1 MDAQR
6 AMDEI
11 KKYICNF
18 SLDKCAH
25 GNQGYNRVLLQLF
38 GYMGHGKSSL
48 INSCKYVIRD
58 GEYKVYAKTATAG
71 SSVTKSRTSYKL
83 TGTITLVDNRGC
95 ATMNSFETG
104 EVYAQ
109 LGNFLPLDQPV
120 VWTKGFDDMMT
131 RLENSEMDPNFT
143 DFIVP
148 IFVYSC
154 KKAMAEEEKEE
165 IKNFLFNCRKM
176 TGFYPIIVLTH
187 KTSGDFYEMEKAF
200 RLMGAEQV
208 MKIDNYTAEDH
219 LKSRGK
225 HSEILKLLYNVLEDV
240 NFRMRE
246 IRNPI
251 KERIERKKFLLKFAH
266 DQDIA
271 RRQQQRR

>member
-1 MDAQR
+1 MYAQR
-6 AMDEI
+6 TIDKI
-11 KKYICNF
+11 QNYICNF
-18 SLDKCAH
+18 SLDKCTH
-25 GNQGYNRVLLQLF
+25 GSQGYNRVLLQLF

-48 INSCKYVIRD
+48 INSCKYVIED
-58 GEYKVYAKTATAG
+58 GEYIVYAKTADAG
-71 SSVTKSRTSYKL
+71 SSATLSRTSYNL
-83 TGTITLVDNRGC
+83 TETITLVDNRGC

-120 VWTKGFDDMMT
+120 VWTKGFVDMMT

-154 KKAMAEEEKEE
+154 KKAMADEEKKEL
-165 IKNFLFNCRKM
+165 KGFLWNCRKM
-176 TGFYPIIVLTH
+176 AGVFPIIVLTH
-187 KTSGDFYEMEKAF
+187 KTSGDFYEMEKTF
-200 RLMGAEQV
+200 RRMGAEQV

-225 HSEILKLLYNVLEDV
+225 HTEILKLLYNVLEDV
-240 NFRMRE
+240 NFRMRA
-246 IRNPI
+246 IRNPRM
-251 KERIERKKFLLKFAH
+251 ERIERKMFLLKFAH
-266 DQDIA
+266 DEDY
-271 RRQQQRR
+271 